1 MRTTRS
7 QARRAASRLTR
18 VLSAALLAAWTLVS
32 SGCADGVA
40 YDTFARLGDAV
51 WDKDTLAVFR
61 ADIADTVGVYDVYVQ
76 VRNDNDYAFS
86 NLWLFI
92 DVISPDGRMR
102 RDTLECTLA
111 RPDGSWL
118 GGGWGSLYTLRRPYI
133 AAARFAR
140 PGPYTFR
147 LTQGMRKDQLRGI
160 HDIGLLI
167 ERHEQRE

>member
-1 MRTTRS
+1 M
-7 QARRAASRLTR
+7 ASRLTHC
-18 VLSAALLAAWTLVS
+18 VLATMMGALTLIAP
-32 SGCADGVA
+32 GCADGVA
-40 YDTFARLGDAV
+40 YDEFVRLGDAA

-86 NLWLFI
+86 NLWLFV
-92 DVISPDGRMR
+92 DVVSPDGRMR

-118 GGGWGSLYTLRRPYI
+118 GGGWGSLYTLRCPYI
-133 AAARFAR
+133 PAVRFAR

-147 LTQGMRKDQLRGI
+147 LTQGMRKDQLKGI